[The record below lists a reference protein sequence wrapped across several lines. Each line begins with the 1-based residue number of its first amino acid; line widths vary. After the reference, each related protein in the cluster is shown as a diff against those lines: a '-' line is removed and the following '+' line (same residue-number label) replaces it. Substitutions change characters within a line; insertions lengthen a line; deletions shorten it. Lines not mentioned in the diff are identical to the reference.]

1 MKIVG
6 GVLHW
11 WSGGTVGGGGM
22 RVLVVEDERRLADL
36 LARGLREAGHTV
48 DIQYT
53 GSNGLLAA
61 ATGPYDAV
69 VLDVMLPGLDGTA
82 VCRALRQQG
91 ILVPVLM
98 LTARGEVP
106 DRVAGLDAGADDYL
120 SKPFSFDEL
129 LARLRALHRR
139 SAGPP
144 TAETRAG
151 DLLLDPACR
160 RVFRGDAEIDLS
172 AREFDILALLMTRAG
187 QCLTRYQILDEVWDG
202 ETDIR
207 SNVIDVHIATLRG
220 KVDKPFGR
228 HAIETLRGVGY
239 RLRPDGG

>member
-1 MKIVG
+1 
-6 GVLHW
+6 
-11 WSGGTVGGGGM
+11 M
-22 RVLVVEDERRLADL
+22 RILVVEDERRLADL

-48 DIQYT
+48 DVEYT
-53 GSNGLLAA
+53 GSGGLLAA
-61 ATGPYDAV
+61 STGTYDSV
-69 VLDVMLPGLDGTA
+69 VLDVMLPGLDGVA
-82 VCRALRQQG
+82 VCRTLRQQG
-91 ILVPVLM
+91 HLMPVLM
-98 LTARGEVP
+98 LTARVEIP

-120 SKPFSFDEL
+120 AKPFSFDEL

-139 SAGPP
+139 AAGPP
-144 TAETRAG
+144 PVEVRAG
-151 DLLLDPACR
+151 DLLLDPARR
-160 RVFRGDAEIDLS
+160 RVFRGDVEIDLS
-172 AREFDILALLMTRAG
+172 AREFDVLALLLARAG

-207 SNVIDVHIATLRG
+207 SNVIDVYIAALRA